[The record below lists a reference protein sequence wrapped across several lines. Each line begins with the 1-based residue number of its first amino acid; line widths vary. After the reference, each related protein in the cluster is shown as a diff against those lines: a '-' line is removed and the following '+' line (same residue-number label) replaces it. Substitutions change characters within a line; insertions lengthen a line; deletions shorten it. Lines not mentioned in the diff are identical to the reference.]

1 MKRSR
6 THTLNIFTRIL
17 LGLFAVFY
25 ISIFIIEATHSH
37 NNLVE
42 VANMTGDP
50 DSGSGAED
58 TNSSPDRSTNADTIH
73 CDICAYFAYHDNH
86 KGLAVNAIPSIV
98 PLVRELVSLNEFG
111 LTRPYQAVLKN
122 FVNRGPP
129 RDPA

>member
-1 MKRSR
+1 M
-6 THTLNIFTRIL
+6 

-42 VANMTGDP
+42 VSNIQGNP
-50 DSGSGAED
+50 DNGSGAE
-58 TNSSPDRSTNADTIH
+58 NPDRNTNADAIH
-73 CDICAYFAYHDNH
+73 CDICAYFAHHENH
-86 KGLAVNAIPSIV
+86 KGLAVTTNPSTIL
-98 PLVRELVSLNEFG
+98 LVLDVVSLNEFG